1 MAASQR
7 VRTRVP
13 APHRSILPSVPGI
26 PAGAAVLIAVACT
39 FLGFLI
45 DAHGENNELT
55 GTFNTLYVIGCVAAV
70 LAVRYR
76 GIFTTMVLPPLL
88 LFIAVPL
95 AYQQLTGR
103 VSTGVKDILLNLA
116 IPLVNRFPV
125 MAVATVLVLAIGAGR
140 ILLHRREEAAG
151 RADESRRGTS
161 WGRSSAPKRA
171 RPERA
176 GGGSLA
182 DAARRRTR
190 RPQVDPD
197 DLDTDLHLPRP
208 NRRAASEVADTP
220 PRVGS
225 TAKSGRG
232 EERPARERRPGTR
245 ATRPAAATRS
255 EGDVNRPARPAAAA
269 TRAEGDPNR
278 AARPAAA
285 TPRAEGDSSRAATAR
300 RRGEVPPPHP
310 QPNVRYRERDS
321 SRTERRRP
329 ENL

>member
-1 MAASQR
+1 
-7 VRTRVP
+7 VP

-55 GTFNTLYVIGCVAAV
+55 GTFNTLYVVGCVAAV

-76 GIFTTMVLPPLL
+76 GVFTTMVLPPLL

-103 VSTGVKDILLNLA
+103 VSTGLKDILLNLA

-161 WGRSSAPKRA
+161 WGRNSAPKRT
-171 RPERA
+171 RSERA
-176 GGGSLA
+176 DGGSLA
-182 DAARRRTR
+182 NAARRRTR

-208 NRRAASEVADTP
+208 SRRATSQVADTP
-220 PRVGS
+220 PRVGG

-232 EERPARERRPGTR
+232 EERPGRERRP
-245 ATRPAAATRS
+245 ATRTAAATRG
-255 EGDVNRPARPAAAA
+255 EGDSNRP
-269 TRAEGDPNR
+269 
-278 AARPAAA
+278 ARPAAA
-285 TPRAEGDSSRAATAR
+285 TPRAEGDSSRTATAR
-300 RRGEVPPPHP
+300 RRGEAPPPHP

>member
-7 VRTRVP
+7 VQTRVP

-45 DAHGENNELT
+45 DAHGEIDELT
-55 GTFNTLYVIGCVAAV
+55 GTFNTLYVVGCVAAV

-88 LFIAVPL
+88 LFVAVPL
-95 AYQQLTGR
+95 AYQQLIGHA
-103 VSTGVKDILLNLA
+103 STGLKDILLNLA
-116 IPLVNRFPV
+116 IPLVNRFPI
-125 MAVATVLVLAIGAGR
+125 MALATVLVLAVGAGR

-151 RADESRRGTS
+151 RADEARRGTS
-161 WGRSSAPKRA
+161 WGRRNTPKRT
-171 RPERA
+171 RPERTEDD
-176 GGGSLA
+176 SLP

-190 RPQVDPD
+190 RPQADTT

-208 NRRAASEVADTP
+208 SRRGASEVADAP
-220 PRVGS
+220 PRVGGA
-225 TAKSGRG
+225 AKSARG
-232 EERPARERRPGTR
+232 DERPSRDRRSNARTARPGAAAARNEGDPSR
-245 ATRPAAATRS
+245 AGRPAAA
-255 EGDVNRPARPAAAA
+255 PP
-269 TRAEGDPNR
+269 RAEGDP
-278 AARPAAA
+278 
-285 TPRAEGDSSRAATAR
+285 SRAAASR
-300 RRGEVPPPHP
+300 RRGEAPPPHP

>member
-45 DAHGENNELT
+45 DAHGENDELT
-55 GTFNTLYVIGCVAAV
+55 GTFNTLYVLGCVAAV
-70 LAVRYR
+70 LAVRFR
-76 GIFTTMVLPPLL
+76 GLFTTMVLPPLL
-88 LFIAVPL
+88 LFVTVPL
-95 AYQQLTGR
+95 AYQQLLGHA
-103 VSTGVKDILLNLA
+103 STGLKDILLNLA
-116 IPLVNRFPV
+116 IPLVNRFPI
-125 MAVATVLVLAIGAGR
+125 MALATVLVLAIAAGR

-161 WGRSSAPKRA
+161 WGRSNATKRP
-171 RPERA
+171 RSERTGA
-176 GGGSLA
+176 GALA

-190 RPQVDPD
+190 RAQVDTS

-208 NRRAASEVADTP
+208 SRRGSSEVADTP

-225 TAKSGRG
+225 AAKSARG
-232 EERPARERRPGTR
+232 DERRERRSSTR
-245 ATRPAAATRS
+245 A
-255 EGDVNRPARPAAAA
+255 ARPATAAA
-269 TRAEGDPNR
+269 RGEAEPTR

-285 TPRAEGDSSRAATAR
+285 APRAEADANRAAAGR
-300 RRGEVPPPHP
+300 RRGDAPPPHP

>member
-1 MAASQR
+1 
-7 VRTRVP
+7 VP
-13 APHRSILPSVPGI
+13 APHRSILPSVPGL
-26 PAGAAVLIAVACT
+26 PAGASVLIAVACT

-45 DAHGENNELT
+45 DARGESNELT
-55 GTFNTLYVIGCVAAV
+55 GTFNALYVLGCVAAV

-103 VSTGVKDILLNLA
+103 ASTGLKDILLNLA
-116 IPLVNRFPV
+116 IPLVNRFPI
-125 MAVATVLVLAIGAGR
+125 MALATVLVLAIGAGR
-140 ILLHRREEAAG
+140 ILLHRREEASG
-151 RADESRRGTS
+151 RADESRRGIS
-161 WGRSSAPKRA
+161 WGRSSAPKRT
-171 RPERA
+171 RSERA
-176 GGGSLA
+176 DGGSLA

-190 RPQVDPD
+190 RPQVDPA

-208 NRRAASEVADTP
+208 NRRAGSEVADTP

-225 TAKSGRG
+225 TAKSARG
-232 EERPARERRPGTR
+232 DERPSRDRRPG
-245 ATRPAAATRS
+245 TRPAAATRT
-255 EGDVNRPARPAAAA
+255 EGDS
-269 TRAEGDPNR
+269 NR

-285 TPRAEGDSSRAATAR
+285 APRAEGDSSRTATAR
-300 RRGEVPPPHP
+300 RRAEAPPPHP

>member
-26 PAGAAVLIAVACT
+26 PAGAAVGIAVACT

-45 DAHGENNELT
+45 DARGENNELT
-55 GTFNTLYVIGCVAAV
+55 GTFNTLYVLGCVAAV

-88 LFIAVPL
+88 LFVAVPL
-95 AYQQLTGR
+95 AYQQLTGHA
-103 VSTGVKDILLNLA
+103 STGLKDILLNLA

-140 ILLHRREEAAG
+140 ILLHQRDEATE

-161 WGRSSAPKRA
+161 WGRSNAPKRA
-171 RPERA
+171 RSE
-176 GGGSLA
+176 GTKGGSLA
-182 DAARRRTR
+182 HAARRRR
-190 RPQVDPD
+190 RPQADPA

-208 NRRAASEVADTP
+208 NRRANSEVAETP
-220 PRVGS
+220 PRVGG

-232 EERPARERRPGTR
+232 GERPAPERRPSTARG
-245 ATRPAAATRS
+245 
-255 EGDVNRPARPAAAA
+255 ARPAAAA
-269 TRAEGDPNR
+269 PRGEGDSNR

-285 TPRAEGDSSRAATAR
+285 STRAEGDSNRAATAR
-300 RRGEVPPPHP
+300 RRGEAPPPHP

>member
-55 GTFNTLYVIGCVAAV
+55 ATFNTLYVLGCVAAV

-76 GIFTTMVLPPLL
+76 GLFTAMVLPPLL
-88 LFIAVPL
+88 LFVAVPL
-95 AYQQLTGR
+95 AYQQLTDGA
-103 VSTGVKDILLNLA
+103 STGLKDILLNLA
-116 IPLVNRFPV
+116 IPLVNRFPI
-125 MAVATVLVLAIGAGR
+125 MALATVLVLAIGAGR

-151 RADESRRGTS
+151 RADEPRRGTS
-161 WGRSSAPKRA
+161 WGRSNAAKRT
-171 RPERA
+171 RSERA
-176 GGGSLA
+176 DGGSIA

-190 RPQVDPD
+190 RPQVDTS

-208 NRRAASEVADTP
+208 SRRGSSEVADTP
-220 PRVGS
+220 PRVGG
-225 TAKSGRG
+225 AKGARG
-232 EERPARERRPGTR
+232 DERPSRERRPS
-245 ATRPAAATRS
+245 TRPT
-255 EGDVNRPARPAAAA
+255 AAAA
-269 TRAEGDPNR
+269 RGEAEPTRAARSVSAARGEGDTTRAARSAAPRAEGDPSR
-278 AARPAAA
+278 
-285 TPRAEGDSSRAATAR
+285 TPAR
-300 RRGEVPPPHP
+300 RRGEAPPHP

-329 ENL
+329 ESL

>member
-26 PAGAAVLIAVACT
+26 PAGAAVGIAVACT

-45 DAHGENNELT
+45 DARGESNELT
-55 GTFNTLYVIGCVAAV
+55 ATFNTLYVLGCVAAV

-76 GIFTTMVLPPLL
+76 GVFTTMVLPPLL

-95 AYQQLTGR
+95 AYQQLTGHA
-103 VSTGVKDILLNLA
+103 STGLKDILLNLA

-125 MAVATVLVLAIGAGR
+125 MALATVLVLAIGAGR
-140 ILLHRREEAAG
+140 ILLHRRGEATE
-151 RADESRRGTS
+151 RADEPRRGTS
-161 WGRSSAPKRA
+161 WGRSNAPKRA
-171 RPERA
+171 RSERTE
-176 GGGSLA
+176 GGSLA

-190 RPQVDPD
+190 RPQVDPA

-208 NRRAASEVADTP
+208 NRRANSEVADTP
-220 PRVGS
+220 PRVGG

-232 EERPARERRPGTR
+232 EERPARERRPDTTR
-245 ATRPAAATRS
+245 A
-255 EGDVNRPARPAAAA
+255 ARPAAA
-269 TRAEGDPNR
+269 RGEGDSNR

-285 TPRAEGDSSRAATAR
+285 STRAEGDSNRAGTAR
-300 RRGEVPPPHP
+300 RRGEAPPPHP
-310 QPNVRYRERDS
+310 QPNVRYRDRDS

>member
-55 GTFNTLYVIGCVAAV
+55 ATFNTLYVLGCVAAV

-76 GIFTTMVLPPLL
+76 GLFTAMVLPPLL
-88 LFIAVPL
+88 LFVAVPL
-95 AYQQLTGR
+95 AYQQLTDGA
-103 VSTGVKDILLNLA
+103 STGLKDILLNLA
-116 IPLVNRFPV
+116 IPLVNRFPI
-125 MAVATVLVLAIGAGR
+125 MALATVLVLAIGAGR

-151 RADESRRGTS
+151 RGDESRRGTG
-161 WGRSSAPKRA
+161 WGRSNSGKRT
-171 RPERA
+171 RSERA
-176 GGGSLA
+176 DGGPLA

-190 RPQVDPD
+190 RPQVDTS

-208 NRRAASEVADTP
+208 SRRGSSEVADTP
-220 PRVGS
+220 PRVGG
-225 TAKSGRG
+225 AKSARG
-232 EERPARERRPGTR
+232 DERPGRERRPS
-245 ATRPAAATRS
+245 TRPT
-255 EGDVNRPARPAAAA
+255 AAAA
-269 TRAEGDPNR
+269 RGEAEPTRAARSVPAARGEGDTTRAARSAAPRAEGDP
-278 AARPAAA
+278 
-285 TPRAEGDSSRAATAR
+285 SRTAAR
-300 RRGEVPPPHP
+300 RRGEAPPHP

-329 ENL
+329 ESL